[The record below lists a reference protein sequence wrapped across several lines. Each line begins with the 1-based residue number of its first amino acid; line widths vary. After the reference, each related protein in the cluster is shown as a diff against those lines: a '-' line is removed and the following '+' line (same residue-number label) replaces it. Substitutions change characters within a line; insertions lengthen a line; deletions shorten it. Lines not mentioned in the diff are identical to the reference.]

1 MEPEQP
7 YKRYRGKIDLRKLR
21 ELIEQEG
28 KNQVECAL
36 HFDCS
41 TAAICKAVKKL
52 PRDEPESMRDKTEQ
66 QKTFIRQVAER
77 GMTPT
82 QAAMVAYKCSTP
94 DSAATMGKRLMK
106 DPDIGTAIH
115 DLLYQEGIGRRRR
128 AQRLRDMVESS
139 DFSAVGKGLDLAAKM
154 CGDLAPA
161 QLDINVT
168 YDAAGLRDRMSDL
181 RAMLEEANT
190 IDIGDEQEVPA

>member
-1 MEPEQP
+1 MESEQP
-7 YKRYRGKIDLRKLR
+7 YKRYRGKIDLVKLDD
-21 ELIEQEG
+21 LMKQG
-28 KNQVECAL
+28 LNGVECAL

-66 QKTFIRQVAER
+66 QKTFIRQVAS
-77 GMTPT
+77 GLLPT
-82 QAAMVAYKCSTP
+82 QAAAVAYKCTTE
-94 DSAATMGKRLMK
+94 DSARTMGKRMMR
-106 DPDIGTAIH
+106 DPDIATAIG

-128 AQRLRDMVESS
+128 VQRLRDMVEST

-154 CGDLAPA
+154 CGDLAPT
-161 QLDINVT
+161 QIDVNIN
-168 YDAAGLRDRMSDL
+168 YNPESMRDRMVEL

-190 IDIGDEQEVPA
+190 IDVGAGAEVLP